1 MKFLRSLRALR
12 SLITLTV
19 GAAAFAGAA
28 TAQAEDLNLGIIST
42 DSSSVLKQRWEP
54 LIADMNKQTGLN
66 VKAFFATDYAG
77 IIEGMRFNKVQ
88 VGYFGNA
95 SAIEAVDRSQGEVFA
110 KVLYANGDLGY
121 KSVLITNVN
130 SRFKTLDDVF
140 KNTKDVTLGFGD
152 PNSTSGTLIPGYYLF
167 AKRNVAVNT
176 AFKAVL
182 PSSHEAN
189 LLAVVNNKI
198 DVATN
203 NTEMLDTLKQQHP
216 DKFAQ
221 VRVLWTSPLIPSD
234 PLVWRK
240 DLPQATKDK
249 IRNFFLNYGKTDPHE
264 KEVMAA
270 ITGYAGFA
278 ASSDAQL
285 LPIRQ
290 VALYRQKQKIENDTH
305 LSDDDR
311 KTQLADIDAKMS
323 ALNSAVSKQ

>member
-1 MKFLRSLRALR
+1 MKFLRSL
-12 SLITLTV
+12 ITLAV
-19 GAAAFAGAA
+19 GAAALACVA
-28 TAQAEDLNLGIIST
+28 TAHAEDINLGIIST

-54 LIADMNKQTGLN
+54 LIEDMNRQTGLN

-88 VGYFGNA
+88 IGYFGNA
-95 SAIEAVDRSQGEVFA
+95 SAVEAVDRSQGEVFV
-110 KVLYANGDLGY
+110 KVQHANGDGGY
-121 KSVLITNVN
+121 YSVLITNVN

-140 KNTKDVTLGFGD
+140 KDTKDVTLGYGD

-167 AKRNVAVNT
+167 AKHNAPVNT
-176 AFKAVL
+176 SFKTVL

-203 NTEMLDTLKQQHP
+203 NTEMLDTLKRQHP

-221 VRVLWTSPLIPSD
+221 VRVLWTSPLIASD

-249 IRNFFLNYGKTDPHE
+249 LRNFFLNYAKTDPHE
-264 KEVMAA
+264 KAVMAA
-270 ITGYAGFA
+270 ITGYSGFV

-285 LPIRQ
+285 LPIRL
-290 VALYRQKQKIENDTH
+290 VALFQQKQKIESDAH
-305 LSDDDR
+305 LSDSDR
-311 KTQLADIDAKMS
+311 KTELAALDAKLS
-323 ALNSAVSKQ
+323 ALNTEQSKQ

>member
-1 MKFLRSLRALR
+1 MKFLR
-12 SLITLTV
+12 SLITLTI
-19 GAAAFAGAA
+19 GAAAFACAA
-28 TAQAEDLNLGIIST
+28 TAAQAEDINLGIIST

-54 LIADMNKQTGLN
+54 LIEDMNKQTGLN

-88 VGYFGNA
+88 IGYFGNA
-95 SAIEAVDRSQGEVFA
+95 SAMEAVDRSQGEVFA
-110 KVLYANGDLGY
+110 KVLYANGDAGY

-140 KNTKDVTLGFGD
+140 KNTRDVTLGFGD

-167 AKRNVAVNT
+167 AKHNTPVNT
-176 AFKAVL
+176 SFKTVL

-198 DVATN
+198 DIATN

-240 DLPQATKDK
+240 DLPQATKEK
-249 IRNFFLNYGKTDPHE
+249 IRNFFVNYGKTDAHE
-264 KEVMAA
+264 KAVMAA

-278 ASSDAQL
+278 PSTNDQL

-290 VALYRQKQKIENDTH
+290 VALFQQKQKIESDTH

-311 KTQLADIDAKMS
+311 KTQLAALDVKLN
-323 ALNSAVSKQ
+323 ALNTAVAKQ

>member
-1 MKFLRSLRALR
+1 MKLLR
-12 SLITLTV
+12 SLIMLTI
-19 GAAAFAGAA
+19 GAAAFSCVA
-28 TAQAEDLNLGIIST
+28 TAQAEDINLGIIST

-54 LIADMNKQTGLN
+54 LIDDMNKQTGLN

-110 KVLYANGDLGY
+110 KVLYANGGAGY
-121 KSVLITNVN
+121 YSVLITNVN

-140 KNTKDVTLGFGD
+140 RNTKDVTLGFGD

-167 AKRNVAVNT
+167 AQRSVLVKT
-176 AFKAVL
+176 SFKMVL

-198 DVATN
+198 DIATN
-203 NTEMLDTLKQQHP
+203 NTEMLDTLKKQHP

-249 IRNFFLNYGKTDPHE
+249 IRNFFLNYAKTDPRE
-264 KEVMAA
+264 KAVMAA
-270 ITGYAGFA
+270 ITGYGGFA
-278 ASSDAQL
+278 AASDAQL

-290 VALYRQKQKIENDTH
+290 VALFQQKQKIESDAH

-311 KTQLADIDAKMS
+311 KTQLAALDAKLT
-323 ALNSAVSKQ
+323 ALNTAQSKQ

>member
-1 MKFLRSLRALR
+1 MKILR

-19 GAAAFAGAA
+19 GAAAFACIAQ
-28 TAQAEDLNLGIIST
+28 AQAEDINLGIIST
-42 DSSSVLKQRWEP
+42 DSSTVLKQRWEP
-54 LIADMNKQTGLN
+54 LIDDMNRQTGLN

-88 VGYFGNA
+88 VSYLGNA
-95 SAIEAVDRSQGEVFA
+95 SAVEAVDRSQGEVFA
-110 KVLYANGDLGY
+110 KIQHANGDAGY
-121 KSVLITNVN
+121 YSVLITNVN

-140 KNTKDVTLGFGD
+140 KNTQDVTLGYGD

-167 AKRNVAVNT
+167 AKHNAPVNT
-176 AFKAVL
+176 SFKAVL

-198 DVATN
+198 DIATN
-203 NTEMLDTLKQQHP
+203 NTEMLDTLKKQHP

-249 IRNFFLNYGKTDPHE
+249 LRNFFLNYAKTDPHE
-264 KEVMAA
+264 KAVMVA
-270 ITGYAGFA
+270 ITGYSGFT

-290 VALYRQKQKIENDTH
+290 VALFQQKQKIESDAH
-305 LSDDDR
+305 LSADER
-311 KTQLADIDAKMS
+311 KTQLAALDAKLS
-323 ALNSAVSKQ
+323 ALNSEQSKQ

>member
-1 MKFLRSLRALR
+1 MKILR

-19 GAAAFAGAA
+19 GAVAFACVAI
-28 TAQAEDLNLGIIST
+28 AQAEDINLGIIST

-54 LIADMNKQTGLN
+54 LIEDMNKQTGLN

-110 KVLYANGDLGY
+110 KVQYANGDAGY
-121 KSVLITNVN
+121 NSVLITNVN

-140 KNTKDVTLGFGD
+140 RNTRDVTLGFGD

-167 AKRNVAVNT
+167 AKHNTPVNT
-176 AFKAVL
+176 SFKAVL

-189 LLAVVNNKI
+189 LLAVVNDKI
-198 DVATN
+198 DIATN
-203 NTEMLDTLKQQHP
+203 NTEMLDTLKKQHP

-249 IRNFFLNYGKTDPHE
+249 IRNFFLNYAKTDPHE
-264 KEVMAA
+264 KAVMAA

-278 ASSDAQL
+278 ASSDTQL

-290 VALYRQKQKIENDTH
+290 VALFQQKQKIESDAH
-305 LSDDDR
+305 LSDDER
-311 KTQLADIDAKMS
+311 KTQLAALDARLS
-323 ALNSAVSKQ
+323 ALNTAVAKQ

>member
-1 MKFLRSLRALR
+1 MTFLRSLL
-12 SLITLTV
+12 V
-19 GAAAFAGAA
+19 GAAALACVAA
-28 TAQAEDLNLGIIST
+28 HAEDLNLGIIST
-42 DSSSVLKQRWEP
+42 DSSAVLAQHWQP
-54 LIADMNKQTGLN
+54 LVDDMSKQTGLH
-66 VKAFFATDYAG
+66 VTAFFASDYSG

-95 SAIEAVDRSQGEVFA
+95 SAIEAVDRAGGEVFA
-110 KVLYANGDLGY
+110 KITYANGDAGY
-121 KSVLITNVN
+121 RSLLITNVN

-140 KNTKDVTLGFGD
+140 KDTHDVTLGFGD
-152 PNSTSGTLIPGYYLF
+152 PNSTSGNLIPSYYLF
-167 AKRNVAVNT
+167 AKHNTPVNT

-189 LLAVVNNKI
+189 LLAVVNNKVDI
-198 DVATN
+198 ATVNTDV
-203 NTEMLDTLKQQHP
+203 LDTLKRDHP

-221 VRVLWTSPLIPSD
+221 VRVLWKSDLIASD

-249 IRNFFLNYGKTDPHE
+249 LRAFFLNYGKTDPHE
-264 KEVMAA
+264 KAVMAT
-270 ITGYAGFA
+270 ITGYSGFT

-290 VALYRQKQKIENDTH
+290 VMLFQQKEKIEANTH

-311 KTQLADIDAKMS
+311 KTQLAALDAKLS
-323 ALNSAVSKQ
+323 ALNATTPKQ

>member
-1 MKFLRSLRALR
+1 MG
-12 SLITLTV
+12 
-19 GAAAFAGAA
+19 GAAAFACVAA
-28 TAQAEDLNLGIIST
+28 HAEDFNLGIIST
-42 DSSSVLKQRWEP
+42 DSSAVLAQHWQP
-54 LIADMNKQTGLN
+54 LVDDMSKQTGLH
-66 VKAFFATDYAG
+66 VKAFFATDYSG

-95 SAIEAVDRSQGEVFA
+95 SAIEAVDRANGEVFA
-110 KVLYANGDLGY
+110 KITYANGDAGY
-121 KSVLITNVN
+121 RSVLITNVN

-152 PNSTSGTLIPGYYLF
+152 PNSTSGTLIPAYYLF
-167 AKRNVAVNT
+167 AKHNAPVNT
-176 AFKAVL
+176 SFKAVL

-198 DVATN
+198 DIATC
-203 NTEMLDTLKQQHP
+203 NTDMLDTMKRDHP

-221 VRVLWTSPLIPSD
+221 VRVLWTSDLIASD

-249 IRNFFLNYGKTDPHE
+249 VRAFFVNYGKTDPHE
-264 KEVMAA
+264 KAVMAG
-270 ITGYAGFA
+270 ITGYSGFV

-290 VALYRQKQKIENDTH
+290 ITLFAQKQKIQADTH

-311 KTQLADIDAKMS
+311 KTQLAALDAKLS
-323 ALNSAVSKQ
+323 ALNTASSKQ